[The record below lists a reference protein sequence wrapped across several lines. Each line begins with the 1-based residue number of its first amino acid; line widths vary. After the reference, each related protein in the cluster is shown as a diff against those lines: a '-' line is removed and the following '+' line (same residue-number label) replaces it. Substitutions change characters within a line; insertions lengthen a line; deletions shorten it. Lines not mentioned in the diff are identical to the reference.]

1 MKNKTGIFLILII
14 FSAFYIKSGYAGD
27 PIPVFVSIPPQK
39 QFVQQIGKDKV
50 HVQVMVEPG
59 ADPHTYEPK
68 PQQMVAISK
77 ARLYFAIGIDFE
89 AAKLPKIYSANPD
102 LKVIHTDQG
111 IRKISMAVHHHDPE
125 IRHHNTDMHHEHDP
139 EESHHAEGL
148 PDPHIWLSPRLVMVQ
163 ARTILK
169 ALQDIDPENRLF
181 YENNCAAFISEL
193 TRLDQ
198 DLTDLFSGKSGLRF
212 MVFHPSWGYFA
223 HSYGLQ
229 QIPIEMEGKAPK
241 PSQLKELI
249 DLARENRIRVIFA
262 QPQISSENAKL
273 IAREI
278 GGEVF
283 FVDPLAENWFENL
296 RLVASRFKAA
306 LRP

>member
-1 MKNKTGIFLILII
+1 MFLILII
-14 FSAFYIKSGYAGD
+14 FSAFYIESGYAGD
-27 PIPVFVSIPPQK
+27 SIPIFVSIPPQK

-89 AAKLPKIYSANPD
+89 TAKLKKIRSSSPD
-102 LKVIHTDQG
+102 LKVVPTDRG
-111 IRKISMAVHHHDPE
+111 IRKIPMAVHH
-125 IRHHNTDMHHEHDP
+125 HDP

-169 ALQDIDPENRLF
+169 ALQDIDPENSLF
-181 YENNCAAFISEL
+181 YENNCAAFMSEL

-223 HSYGLQ
+223 HTYGLQ

-249 DLARENRIRVIFA
+249 DLARKNRIRVIFA

>member
-1 MKNKTGIFLILII
+1 LKKIL
-14 FSAFYIKSGYAGD
+14 STS
-27 PIPVFVSIPPQK
+27 
-39 QFVQQIGKDKV
+39 
-50 HVQVMVEPG
+50 
-59 ADPHTYEPK
+59 
-68 PQQMVAISK
+68 
-77 ARLYFAIGIDFE
+77 
-89 AAKLPKIYSANPD
+89 PD

-111 IRKISMAVHHHDPE
+111 IRKIPMAVHHHDRE
-125 IRHHNTDMHHEHDP
+125 IGHYQTDMHHQHDQEEH
-139 EESHHAEGL
+139 HHAEGL
-148 PDPHIWLSPRLVMVQ
+148 PDPHIWLSPPLVMVQ

-169 ALQDIDPENRLF
+169 ALQDIDPENSAF

-193 TRLDQ
+193 THLDQ
-198 DLTDLFSGKSGLRF
+198 ELTDFFSGKSGLRF

-223 HSYGLQ
+223 HTYGLQ
-229 QIPIEMEGKAPK
+229 QIPIEIEGKAPK

-249 DLARENRIRVIFA
+249 EHARKNQIRVIFA

-283 FVDPLAENWFENL
+283 FVDPLAENWSENL